1 MNNMNEHTTTQS
13 SSPAVSLPASEVPLA
28 RTALSLDAYIAEIN
42 RRLPQHADYREGM
55 RVVRDPL
62 GAPSG
67 GSGGYTFE
75 WPKPQDDDPQA
86 WFDTRNVVEDIE
98 LQMREQYVLE
108 EMVDVVEQAA

>member
-1 MNNMNEHTTTQS
+1 MNQHTTTQTS
-13 SSPAVSLPASEVPLA
+13 GPEVNLPAPEAPLA
-28 RTALSLDAYIAEIN
+28 RIALSLDAYIAEIN
-42 RRLPQHADYREGM
+42 CRLLQHADYREGM

-67 GSGGYTFE
+67 GRGGYTFE

-98 LQMREQYVLE
+98 LQIREQYVLE
-108 EMVDVVEQAA
+108 EMVDYVEQAA